1 MWSLQFLPE
10 ALKELKKLDRS
21 VAARIIETL
30 ERRIAVLEDPRT
42 RGKPLKAG
50 HEGYW
55 RWRIGEYRVIGL
67 VEDGRLAIII
77 IRVAHRSRAYRQ
89 TRVALR

>member
-10 ALKELKKLDRS
+10 ALKELKKLDRA
-21 VAARIIETL
+21 VAGRIIDTL

-42 RGKPLKAG
+42 LGKPLKAG

-55 RWRIGEYRVIGL
+55 RWRIGDYRVIGRI
-67 VEDGRLAIII
+67 EDERLTIII
-77 IRVAHRSRAYRQ
+77 IRVAHRSRAYR
-89 TRVALR
+89 